1 MHLRAGRRS
10 EVLDRGTQADIA
22 AAFGYKDSDGASA
35 LSAFMRDY
43 LLAARE
49 VNGLLRTLVSRFRYL
64 RRIQHGMAARV
75 GRRVLERDFVAVGD
89 RIFLGRN
96 DLFDGPGGLRN
107 MMRIFLCSQRH
118 RLEVSEEA
126 LQHIRHQLH
135 RVDDAFR
142 QDPEVAAMLMEIL
155 RGASGVADT
164 LQAMAESG
172 LLGEYL
178 PEFGEL
184 DCLVHYEAY
193 HDYTVDEHT
202 LMSIRTIDEL
212 SSADSELDR
221 PKREILAQ
229 VTRPCLLKLA
239 LLLHD
244 IGKPRGSEHT
254 ERGATM
260 IPLIAKQL
268 SLPEPDGKLVMF
280 LVENHLAMADLSQR
294 RDFNEEGVLKGFAA
308 KVGNLNQLQ
317 MLYLMTYADIKSV
330 GRGAWAVWK
339 DSLLWELYEKTAALL
354 SKAPRAEEAAET
366 DFRHALLSILPK
378 SIAREEAERHC
389 DRVPPRYAVEVTPE
403 EAVAHLRLIQRLKDE
418 PMTVSF
424 SFTDAYAEMWLCT
437 GDMPARFSQI
447 AGTFVGNGVNIIS
460 AQAFT
465 RKDGII
471 LDRFRLSDAGGKVVT
486 DTEFWEKVKSD
497 LSDVL
502 QGKKQ
507 VADMVKARQRR
518 IAFRKVVPQPGVT
531 KIHIDNKS
539 SPEYTILDLTTWDR
553 IGLLYAVTNCL
564 SESGLDIHFS
574 KISTRLNL
582 AVDVFYVTDKTTR
595 AKVEE
600 PARLA
605 EITKALTEIGEKF
618 GVTAT

>member
-1 MHLRAGRRS
+1 METKGHEAEKPLAWLAVGGYGRGLLNPFSDVDVMVLHPGEISPYLEDMVSTAFHLFWDTGLPVSHSCRSIAETQKVMREDSWIATSVLESRCLAGDQALYEQFRKEVVADFLAKNRYQFVEQKIVEAEKRHKSEGGSVYLTEPNVKENAGGLRDMNMVFWTGTALAGDPAAMRVPGLVQPDERQMARAMKAYELQLRIRTEMHLRAGRRS
-10 EVLDRGTQADIA
+10 DVLDRGTQADIA

-96 DLFDGPGGLRN
+96 DLFDGPGGRRN

-126 LQHIRHQLH
+126 LQHIRHQIH

-142 QDPEVAAMLMEIL
+142 QDPEVAAMFMEIL

-260 IPLIAKQL
+260 IPLIARQL

-294 RDFNEEGVLKGFAA
+294 RDFNEEGVL
-308 KVGNLNQLQ
+308 
-317 MLYLMTYADIKSV
+317 
-330 GRGAWAVWK
+330 
-339 DSLLWELYEKTAALL
+339 
-354 SKAPRAEEAAET
+354 
-366 DFRHALLSILPK
+366 
-378 SIAREEAERHC
+378 
-389 DRVPPRYAVEVTPE
+389 
-403 EAVAHLRLIQRLKDE
+403 
-418 PMTVSF
+418 
-424 SFTDAYAEMWLCT
+424 
-437 GDMPARFSQI
+437 
-447 AGTFVGNGVNIIS
+447 
-460 AQAFT
+460 
-465 RKDGII
+465 
-471 LDRFRLSDAGGKVVT
+471 
-486 DTEFWEKVKSD
+486 
-497 LSDVL
+497 
-502 QGKKQ
+502 
-507 VADMVKARQRR
+507 
-518 IAFRKVVPQPGVT
+518 
-531 KIHIDNKS
+531 
-539 SPEYTILDLTTWDR
+539 
-553 IGLLYAVTNCL
+553 
-564 SESGLDIHFS
+564 
-574 KISTRLNL
+574 
-582 AVDVFYVTDKTTR
+582 
-595 AKVEE
+595 
-600 PARLA
+600 
-605 EITKALTEIGEKF
+605 
-618 GVTAT
+618 